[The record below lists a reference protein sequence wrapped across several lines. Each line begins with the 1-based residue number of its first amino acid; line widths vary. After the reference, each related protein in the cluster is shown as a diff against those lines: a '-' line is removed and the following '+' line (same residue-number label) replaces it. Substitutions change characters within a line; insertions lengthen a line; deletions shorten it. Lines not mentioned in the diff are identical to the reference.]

1 MRKSYVR
8 EKTLQVV
15 VEIDLWGIET
25 LIEIAESAASAEGAG
40 WRVREALEKLK
51 VARREAAADAVREL
65 SKLAE

>member
-40 WRVREALEKLK
+40 WRVREALDKLK

>member
-25 LIEIAESAASAEGAG
+25 LIEIAEGAASAEGAG

-65 SKLAE
+65 SRIAE

>member
-1 MRKSYVR
+1 MHKSYVR
-8 EKTLQVV
+8 EKTLQVI

-25 LIEIAESAASAEGAG
+25 LIEIAEGAASAEGAG

-51 VARREAAADAVREL
+51 VARREAAAEAVREL